1 MVLNIV
7 SCFLF
12 LKSFQFA
19 CISVII
25 KKHFKESN
33 SSSLS
38 KVLKSIETYEREE
51 GHCTRGNKRLP
62 RGTKRLG
69 LALLPLTLNCLWNS
83 QSQGFPEGIDWRW
96 ETSFVTLLRNIKH
109 RLQRKGHREPVQL
122 GLRLWKKTAQ
132 LSPCQARQL
141 QEALLAFLNFGFSMC
156 KWEQVRNCIIGGL
169 PWWDNG

>member
-1 MVLNIV
+1 M
-7 SCFLF
+7 
-12 LKSFQFA
+12 
-19 CISVII
+19 
-25 KKHFKESN
+25 
-33 SSSLS
+33 
-38 KVLKSIETYEREE
+38 KSIETYEREE

-141 QEALLAFLNFGFSMC
+141 QEACGDSDFNVIVIKNVVMRLISDIFCESNPKPQSNNLGIVMN
-156 KWEQVRNCIIGGL
+156 I
-169 PWWDNG
+169 